1 MQSKLIVF
9 LLLTGIGCFCLPLT
23 TADVLPPA
31 VPENQMISIYSYI
44 ETIGMVIEKSSFT
57 SQSSS
62 AYLHDGILFGN
73 DADVGNAAF
82 GERVANIVWSD
93 KTITNGGY
101 LKETKT
107 FGYDSGNQGPEGYNL
122 ETDKILTYESID
134 GSTLLSSERISMEIC
149 GNFSD
154 TAGSSRCVFGQ
165 GANAVNPAFCNTITA
180 SSDLIGVTSISAQ
193 TSMNARFT
201 ASSADVPAAL
211 KYNIDVSPNAASGA
225 EYAMGTVQTE
235 FTARIMEA
243 NGVLDING
251 RAAGTG
257 STYFDPAHTTD
268 PFANYWDN
276 SARITTFSDKTMVSG
291 GITRVTKGFNYLSG
305 MNL

>member
-1 MQSKLIVF
+1 MNFMQSKQIVF
-9 LLLTGIGCFCLPLT
+9 LLLIGIGFFCLPPT
-23 TADVLPPA
+23 VADVLPPA
-31 VPENQMISIYSYI
+31 VPENQMISVYSYI

-62 AYLHDGILFGN
+62 AYLHDGILVGN

-82 GERVANIVWSD
+82 GERVAQIVWSD

-107 FGYDSGNQGPEGYNL
+107 FGYGSGNQGPEGYNL

-134 GSTLLSSERISMEIC
+134 GSTLAASERISMQIC

-154 TAGSSRCVFGQ
+154 TAASTRCVFGQ
-165 GANAVNPAFCNTITA
+165 SNNAVNPAFCNTVTA
-180 SSDLIGVTSISAQ
+180 ESNLIGVTSMSAQ
-193 TSMNARFT
+193 TTMNARFT
-201 ASSADVPAAL
+201 ASNADVPAAL
-211 KYNIDVSPNAASGA
+211 SYKIDVSPNAASGA

-243 NGVLDING
+243 NDRLDDNQV
-251 RAAGTG
+251 
-257 STYFDPAHTTD
+257 YYDPAHTAD
-268 PFANYWDN
+268 PFANYWDDP
-276 SARITTFSDKTMVSG
+276 ARITTFSDKTMVSG
-291 GITRVTKGFNYLSG
+291 GITRVTKAFNYQSG
-305 MNL
+305 MSL